1 MVNDRGPQ
9 LRVNTRSEWV
19 NVATDAM
26 WEAMQRAVIGWPHR
40 GEDQNINRLERMV
53 ALLTGKEAALFV
65 PTTNCANLLAMMALC
80 RGGEQVIME
89 HRCHLWW
96 VEQNIPRLTAAAP
109 RMLPGNKFG
118 EMALDDIESAINEQ
132 RYGMRPKTAAVCL
145 ENTHNVCG
153 GVALSPQSI
162 AQVVAVAHR
171 YGARV
176 FIDGAR
182 LFNAA
187 AAHQVSLREMTAD
200 VDALS
205 LSLNKGLGA
214 PFGAMLCGSKE
225 LIASSRKNHAVLGS
239 HSIHKVGFLA
249 AAAIVALETMVDRL
263 PEDHARARN
272 LAESLAETPGLHV
285 DLETVQ
291 TNIVRVELDEM
302 QPAAFVELVEAKGVG
317 VLVLDAKAV
326 KFITHYGITDE
337 DIVTAAAVVKEVL
350 AENSAAAVR
359 STTM

>member
-1 MVNDRGPQ
+1 MVNPSVPS

-26 WEAMQRAVIGWPHR
+26 WEAMRNAVIGWPHR
-40 GEDQNINRLERMV
+40 GEDKSVNQLETMV
-53 ALLTGKEAALFV
+53 AQLTGKEAAMFV

-80 RGGEQVIME
+80 QSGEQVIME

-96 VEQNIPRLTAAAP
+96 VEGNIPRLTAAAP
-109 RMLPGNKFG
+109 RLLPGNKFG
-118 EMALDDIESAINEQ
+118 EMDVEDIESAINEQ
-132 RYGMRPKTAAVCL
+132 RYGMRSRTATVCL

-153 GVALSPQSI
+153 GVALSPRYI
-162 AQVVAVAHR
+162 AQVAKIAHQ
-171 YGARV
+171 YDAHV

-187 AAHQVSLREMTAD
+187 AAHQVPLCEMTAN

-225 LIASSRKNHAVLGS
+225 LIAKSHKNHTILGS
-239 HSIHKVGFLA
+239 HSIHKAGFLA
-249 AAAIVALETMVDRL
+249 AAAVVALETMVDRL
-263 PEDHARARN
+263 PEDHARARK
-272 LAESLAETPGLHV
+272 LAELLIDTPGLHI

-291 TNIVRVELDEM
+291 TNIVRVECETM
-302 QPAAFVELVEAKGVG
+302 TPVEFAEQVEDNGVG
-317 VLVLDAKAV
+317 VLVLDSKAV
-326 KFITHYGITDE
+326 KFITHYGINDE
-337 DIVTAAAVVKEVL
+337 DIEVAASIVKKVI
-350 AENSAAAVR
+350 AEHSA
-359 STTM
+359 